1 MPKQTKKKITDVKS
15 TVDYSRELPNKAKP
29 EKKRGAKSQY
39 ANKVLPYLR
48 IATARRVSCFGA
60 FL

>member
-39 ANKVLPYLR
+39 ANKVLP
-48 IATARRVSCFGA
+48 IWTK
-60 FL
+60 